1 MGTLCV
7 RRILIYI
14 GMHVRNP
21 LSHLW
26 ICKRVGLCV
35 CVFTAILT
43 GVTLFFS
50 RPAVVTEFACKSVC
64 IDWEVVMFG
73 SPSFVKRGG
82 TSGPHS
88 AGVGGVAGVA
98 AGDEQAAGDINTQ
111 QTVDSLSF
119 ILTAV

>member
-1 MGTLCV
+1 
-7 RRILIYI
+7 
-14 GMHVRNP
+14 
-21 LSHLW
+21 
-26 ICKRVGLCV
+26 
-35 CVFTAILT
+35 
-43 GVTLFFS
+43 
-50 RPAVVTEFACKSVC
+50 
-64 IDWEVVMFG
+64 MFG

-88 AGVGGVAGVA
+88 AGGVAGVA